1 SRRPSRTRPDGPW
14 LADVER
20 TGELGKNHKETR
32 ANKGAGQASPP
43 QAGSVSTHQTPATPK
58 VTVQHSA
65 RVKNCLVQV
74 FAGKDESPLT
84 LCHRF
89 ADHGTIT
96 LLRSLRP
103 CWARFLKAQIARDYF
118 GCTAHHLLHAVL
130 VGKAG
135 TGILLV
141 GDFCERQ

>member
-1 SRRPSRTRPDGPW
+1 AQRNQLHPDAAPSQLAGGGACGVLGPQSRRPSRTRPDGPW

-20 TGELGKNHKETR
+20 TGELGKNQKETR

-74 FAGKDESPLT
+74 FAGKDECPLPLFRT
-84 LCHRF
+84 LF
-89 ADHGTIT
+89 AQSHHPATIQA
-96 LLRSLRP
+96 LS
-103 CWARFLKAQIARDYF
+103 K
-118 GCTAHHLLHAVL
+118 HHL
-130 VGKAG
+130 
-135 TGILLV
+135 
-141 GDFCERQ
+141 

>member
-74 FAGKDESPLT
+74 FAGKDERGQPHSKTLARPLMRRKTRSVLECGCPLPLLSP
-84 LCHRF
+84 
-89 ADHGTIT
+89 
-96 LLRSLRP
+96 P
-103 CWARFLKAQIARDYF
+103 
-118 GCTAHHLLHAVL
+118 
-130 VGKAG
+130 
-135 TGILLV
+135 
-141 GDFCERQ
+141 ER